1 MRCSLVDDGKE
12 EEGLFADLDENG
24 KREKKGRK
32 GKKGRK
38 EKGETEEEKKK
49 IINTVW
55 ERRQKDIEDAMKS
68 VRGDAEIMAERI
80 HDLRE
85 ELAVVAEQESNA
97 TFVESL
103 RQNIND
109 IQWLILVGETD
120 THHA

>member
-1 MRCSLVDDGKE
+1 M
-12 EEGLFADLDENG
+12 
-24 KREKKGRK
+24 
-32 GKKGRK
+32 
-38 EKGETEEEKKK
+38 
-49 IINTVW
+49 W

-85 ELAVVAEQESNA
+85 ELAVIAEQESNA

-120 THHA
+120 THHS

>member
-49 IINTVW
+49 IINPVW

-120 THHA
+120 THHS